1 MGKKNKILFIL
12 HLPPPIHGAAMVGKY
27 IYDSELINSKFSCSY
42 INLTMANGLEDIGK
56 MGFRKIWR
64 FCVLLFRTWKK
75 VRLISPNLVYVTPNA
90 KGGAF
95 FKEFAIVQMLK
106 AMDCNVVVHYHNKG
120 VSTKQDQWLYNTLYK
135 RFFKGIKVILLGKSL
150 YQDVKKYV
158 KWENVRICPNGI
170 PTDVRCKKA
179 DVRRVNAE
187 PKLLFLS
194 NLIESKGV
202 IVLLD
207 ALKILKDKGYSFVCD
222 FVGGETIEIDAIRFG
237 EEVRKRGLEGVALY
251 QGKKYGEEKDKALR
265 QADIFVFP
273 TYYDNETFGL
283 VNLEAMAHSLPV
295 VSTNEGA
302 IPDVVE
308 DGVNGLIVKQKDD
321 KSLADKIELLL
332 KDGGL
337 RKKMGQ
343 AGYEKYKREFT
354 LEVFE
359 RRMCEILKQL
369 C

>member
-1 MGKKNKILFIL
+1 MEQKNKILFIL

-27 IYDSELINSKFSCSY
+27 IHNSVLINNQFDSKY
-42 INLTMANGLEDIGK
+42 INLTMASGLEDIGK
-56 MGFRKIWR
+56 IDIKKLWR
-64 FCVLLFRTWKK
+64 FVMLIFRIMKE
-75 VRLISPNLVYVTPNA
+75 VRLMSPDLVYVTPNA

-95 FKEFAIVQMLK
+95 FKEFVIVQMLK
-106 AMDCNVVVHYHNKG
+106 AMGCKVVAHYHNKG
-120 VSTKQDQWLYNTLYK
+120 VSTKQDQWLYNKLYK

-158 KWENVRICPNGI
+158 EWENVRICSNGI
-170 PTDVRCKKA
+170 PEEGRCKKE
-179 DVRRVNAE
+179 DVRGVNAE
-187 PKLLFLS
+187 PRLLFLS

-222 FVGGETIEIDAIRFG
+222 FVGGETIEIDAKRFE
-237 EEVRKRGLEGVALY
+237 EEVRKRGLAGVALY

-265 QADIFVFP
+265 QADILVFP
-273 TYYDNETFGL
+273 TYNETFGL
-283 VNLEAMAHSLPV
+283 VNLEAMAHSLPI

-308 DGVNGLIVKQKDD
+308 DGVNGLIAKQKDA

-332 KDGGL
+332 KDGEL
-337 RKKMGQ
+337 RIKMGR